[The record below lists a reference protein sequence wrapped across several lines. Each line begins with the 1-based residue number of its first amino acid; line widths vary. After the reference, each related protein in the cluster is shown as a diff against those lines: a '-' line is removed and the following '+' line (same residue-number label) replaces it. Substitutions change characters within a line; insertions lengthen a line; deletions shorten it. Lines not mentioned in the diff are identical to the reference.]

1 MTISPSHDADRSPL
15 ARELDDLV
23 LNVRGLELVRDLLAE
38 RGATRAEL
46 DAHTRELERL
56 RRQLADVI
64 R

>member
-15 ARELDDLV
+15 PRELDDLV